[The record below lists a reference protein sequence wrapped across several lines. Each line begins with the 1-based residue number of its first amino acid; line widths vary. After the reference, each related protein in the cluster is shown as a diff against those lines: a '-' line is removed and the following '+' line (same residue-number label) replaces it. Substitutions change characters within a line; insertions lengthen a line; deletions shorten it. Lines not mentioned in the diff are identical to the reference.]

1 MITSVIVFAS
11 LTAALTSQ
19 YTLKHLRGPVNG
31 KADLQY
37 ARMGAIAGTETTEY
51 LGASTS
57 LIRPSQTM
65 RFRSRS
71 SAASVEC
78 EKF

>member
-11 LTAALTSQ
+11 LTAALTWQ

-51 LGASTS
+51 LGRQHITYQAFANNAFS
-57 LIRPSQTM
+57 LKVIR
-65 RFRSRS
+65 RFRR
-71 SAASVEC
+71 V
-78 EKF
+78 